1 MKGLGTHIELVRE
14 LGLDPRI
21 RRPADSTARRA
32 AIDIVVGSVL
42 GCGLIGML
50 YVGGLALERLTR

>member
-1 MKGLGTHIELVRE
+1 MKTLGSHIELVRE

-21 RRPADSTARRA
+21 RRASDSSAGRVIA
-32 AIDIVVGSVL
+32 ELVVGTAL

-50 YVGGLALERLTR
+50 YVGGLALERLSR